1 MLPFS
6 VEQFFGVFA
15 SYNRAIWPAQIVA
28 LIIGGLAFALA
39 FRRCRRSDEII
50 AGVLAAMWAWT
61 GLIYHLI
68 FFAPINKMAY
78 AFGALFAVQAVAF
91 GYVGV
96 IQGRMTFGRSNGPAA
111 WIGSAFVLYAA
122 AIYWLLGVAT
132 GHDPAELP
140 AFGVTPCPVTIFTFG
155 MLLLTIR
162 PIPRLLPIIPILWSL
177 IGGSAAILLRVP
189 QDWVLLVSG
198 IVTAA
203 LLTSRDQRLA
213 SASSR

>member
-28 LIIGGLAFALA
+28 LMIGGLAFALV
-39 FRRCRRSDEII
+39 FRRCKRSDEII

-68 FFAPINKMAY
+68 FFAPINKMDY
-78 AFGALFAVQAVAF
+78 AFGALFAVQAMAF

-111 WIGSAFVLYAA
+111 WIGIAFVLYAA
-122 AIYWLLGVAT
+122 AIYWLLGVAV
-132 GHDPAELP
+132 GHDLAELP

-162 PIPRLLPIIPILWSL
+162 PIPRLLLIIPILWSL

-198 IVTAA
+198 IVSAA
-203 LLTSRDQRLA
+203 LLAGGDQRLA